1 MHKRAKSDMTNL
13 EKAHEINRILMRK
26 LDSVCKEYGVT
37 YYYDSGSLIGAVRH
51 HDFIPWDDDID
62 IAFTREQYNK
72 LLAIPK
78 EAWGDDFELV
88 KVKDLV
94 PGSFFDFPTR
104 LVYLGDSVPLQ
115 SYDKVKEHVP
125 EKYKDKLVLD
135 CFILDNAYDSKFKQT
150 ILRMKLTFI
159 YGQCMGHRD
168 SIDYSEFGTITGC
181 GVRFFAAIG
190 KYKSLDK
197 LREKYDRVSQSVK
210 DGTQHYF
217 YSNYPMP
224 ELKKW
229 VKKEWYDGTVQLKVG
244 EDYFECPRDY
254 DSVLRACY
262 GDYMQLPPEEE
273 RQPYHIIPDN
283 E

>member
-1 MHKRAKSDMTNL
+1 MTNL

-150 ILRMKLTFI
+150 ILRMRLTFI

-181 GVRFFAAIG
+181 GVRFFAAMI
-190 KYKSLDK
+190 
-197 LREKYDRVSQSVK
+197 E
-210 DGTQHYF
+210 
-217 YSNYPMP
+217 
-224 ELKKW
+224 
-229 VKKEWYDGTVQLKVG
+229 
-244 EDYFECPRDY
+244 
-254 DSVLRACY
+254 
-262 GDYMQLPPEEE
+262 
-273 RQPYHIIPDN
+273 
-283 E
+283 